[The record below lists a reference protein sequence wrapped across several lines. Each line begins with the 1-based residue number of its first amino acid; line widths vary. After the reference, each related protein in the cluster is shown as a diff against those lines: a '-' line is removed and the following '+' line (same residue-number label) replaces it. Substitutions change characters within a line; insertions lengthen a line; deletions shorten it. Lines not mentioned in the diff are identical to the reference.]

1 MLQSDSLV
9 FPISDYPSPGS
20 LIQVTDG
27 VYWIRMPLPFALD
40 HINLWILDDGDGWVL
55 VDSGMH
61 TEKTKGLWRSL
72 FDGPLNSK
80 PPKKLLCTHFHPD
93 HMGLSG
99 WLVESFGLSFMT
111 TEAEWQFA
119 RRYWHGR
126 ENIEKIYQKF
136 MKQQGFMRKTE
147 SEDNESSDNGKKVNM
162 SSVPGS
168 FEALTE
174 HQLVQIGNDRW
185 KVIVGQGHSPCMATL
200 YCEELN
206 LLISGDQIL
215 PEISPNVSVNPF
227 DINGDPLDLYLSSL
241 RKFLELP
248 HDVLV
253 LPSHKLPFIGLSSR
267 VEALI
272 NHHHERL
279 DCLRLSCVNKT
290 TAFEHTKV
298 LFPRP
303 LDDHQIMFA
312 IGETV
317 AHLNHLMGLG
327 EVKRNIGSDGVFHYW
342 I

>member
-1 MLQSDSLV
+1 
-9 FPISDYPSPGS
+9 
-20 LIQVTDG
+20 
-27 VYWIRMPLPFALD
+27 MPLPFALD

-61 TEKTKGLWRSL
+61 TEETKRLWTLL
-72 FDGPLNSK
+72 FRGPLVSK
-80 PPKKLLCTHFHPD
+80 RPKKLLCTHFHPD

-99 WLVESFGLSFMT
+99 WLVETFELSFMT

-119 RRYWHGR
+119 RRYWHGK
-126 ENIEKIYQKF
+126 ENIEKIYQQF
-136 MKQQGFMRKTE
+136 MKQLGFTCKTE
-147 SEDNESSDNGKKVNM
+147 PQVGEASDSVKKINM
-162 SSVPGS
+162 SSVPVF
-168 FEALTE
+168 FEALVE
-174 HQLVQIGNDRW
+174 HQLLQIGDHRW
-185 KVIVGQGHSPCMATL
+185 KIIIGEGHSPHMATL

-215 PEISPNVSVNPF
+215 PKISPNISVNPF
-227 DINGDPLDLYLSSL
+227 DLNGDPLDLFLSSL
-241 RKFLELP
+241 QKFLGLP

-272 NHHHERL
+272 KHHHERL
-279 DCLRLSCVNKT
+279 DCLRLSCVNNN

-303 LDDHQIMFA
+303 LDEHQMTFA
-312 IGETV
+312 LGETV
-317 AHLNHLMGLG
+317 AHLNYLIGLG
-327 EVKRNIGSDGVFHYW
+327 EVKRSVSSDGVFYYG